1 MHGLPTP
8 SCMESLNPCC
18 KQAAG
23 YASSLI
29 TFGDVN
35 VVKISPKILFLVE
48 QKASKTGKIVRF
60 FGDHYRHS
68 GLIYP
73 FAQSRPPE
81 IAFSLGITHSR

>member
-1 MHGLPTP
+1 
-8 SCMESLNPCC
+8 
-18 KQAAG
+18 
-23 YASSLI
+23 
-29 TFGDVN
+29 
-35 VVKISPKILFLVE
+35 LVE